1 MDDQRGLP
9 TVSITDVARRTIAG
23 EATRSHD
30 GLETGGI
37 LLGTDMVDRIVIS
50 RAGGPGPRAYRGTH
64 AFLRD
69 LAYAR
74 QLADAAWREEGT
86 QWVGEWHTH
95 PSGDLIPS
103 ELDLRSYLCHLY
115 DTELRLDRFVAVI
128 VGPVA
133 DAGVTAATWLIEW
146 QRVRLVPLAVTTPPL
161 SD

>member
-1 MDDQRGLP
+1 M
-9 TVSITDVARRTIAG
+9 
-23 EATRSHD
+23 
-30 GLETGGI
+30 
-37 LLGTDMVDRIVIS
+37 IS
-50 RAGGPGPRAYRGTH
+50 RAGGPGPRAHRGKH

-103 ELDLRSYLCHLY
+103 ELDLRSYLRHLH
-115 DTELRLDRFVAVI
+115 DAELRLDRFVAVI
-128 VGPVA
+128 VGLTPE
-133 DAGVTAATWLIEW
+133 AGVTAATWLIE
-146 QRVRLVPLAVTTPPL
+146 RKHFRLVPLAVTTRPP